1 MVYFQGMKNTSVIP
15 LLDQWEKFIEENP
28 QKDMYAF
35 ASWLLASKQDQ
46 NRENKLSESGE
57 EIENAVQAAILITRL
72 QRYLTMYVKPAI
84 KTLGFTREHEY
95 NFLYQVSKMNHPNK
109 NDLSK
114 ENMVEF
120 STGRDIIRRLIL
132 KNLVSEKV
140 DPEDKRAAQLHVTAK
155 GRKILEKSFDLIAET
170 FTDFLGGLSPK
181 EQVQLITLLTKLNK
195 YQALKNNRE
204 ILSYL

>member
-1 MVYFQGMKNTSVIP
+1 MKNTSVIP

-28 QKDMYAF
+28 QKDIYAF
-35 ASWLLASKQDQ
+35 ANWLLASKHDQ
-46 NRENKLSESGE
+46 IRENRAPESEGG
-57 EIENAVQAAILITRL
+57 IENAVQAAILITRL
-72 QRYLTMYVKPAI
+72 QRYLGMYVKPAI
-84 KTLGFTREHEY
+84 KALGFSREHEY
-95 NFLYQVSKMNHPNK
+95 NFLYQVSKMNNPNK

-140 DPEDKRAAQLHVTAK
+140 DPGDKRAAQLHLTAK
-155 GRKILEKSFDLIAET
+155 GRKILDKSFNMIAET
-170 FTDFLGGLSPK
+170 FTDFLGGLSAR
-181 EQVQLITLLTKLNK
+181 EQSQLIVLLNKLNK

>member
-1 MVYFQGMKNTSVIP
+1 MKNTSVIP

-28 QKDMYAF
+28 QKDIYAF
-35 ASWLLASKQDQ
+35 ANWLLASKHDQ
-46 NRENKLSESGE
+46 IRENRAPESEGG
-57 EIENAVQAAILITRL
+57 IENAVQAAILITRL
-72 QRYLTMYVKPAI
+72 QRYLGMYVKPAI
-84 KTLGFTREHEY
+84 KALGFTREHEY
-95 NFLYQVSKMNHPNK
+95 NFLYQVSKMNNPNK

-140 DPEDKRAAQLHVTAK
+140 DPGDKRAAQLHLTAK
-155 GRKILEKSFDLIAET
+155 GRKILDKSFNMIAET
-170 FTDFLGGLSPK
+170 FTDFLGGLSAR
-181 EQVQLITLLTKLNK
+181 EQSQLIVLLNKLNK

>member
-1 MVYFQGMKNTSVIP
+1 MKNTSVIP

-28 QKDMYAF
+28 QKDIYAF
-35 ASWLLASKQDQ
+35 ANWLLTSKQDQ
-46 NRENKLSESGE
+46 SSESRPSESGE
-57 EIENAVQAAILITRL
+57 GVENAVQAAILITRL
-72 QRYLTMYVKPAI
+72 QRYLGMYVKPAI
-84 KTLGFTREHEY
+84 KALGFTREHEY
-95 NFLYQVSKMNHPNK
+95 NFLYQVSKMNNPNK

-120 STGRDIIRRLIL
+120 STGRDIIRRLIV

-140 DPEDKRAAQLHVTAK
+140 DPDDKRAARLHLTAK
-155 GRKILEKSFDLIAET
+155 GRKILDKSFDMIAET
-170 FTDFLGGLSPK
+170 FTDFLGGLSLK
-181 EQVQLITLLTKLNK
+181 EQVQLVTLLTKLNK

>member
-1 MVYFQGMKNTSVIP
+1 MKNTSVIP

-28 QKDMYAF
+28 QKDIYAF
-35 ASWLLASKQDQ
+35 ANWLLAAKQDQ
-46 NRENKLSESGE
+46 NKENRSPESDE
-57 EIENAVQAAILITRL
+57 VVENAVQAAILITRL
-72 QRYLTMYVKPAI
+72 QRYLGMYVKPTI
-84 KTLGFTREHEY
+84 KALGFTREHEY
-95 NFLYQVSKMNHPNK
+95 NFLYQVSKMNNPNK

-120 STGRDIIRRLIL
+120 STGRDIIRRLIV

-140 DPEDKRAAQLHVTAK
+140 DPDDKRAAQLHLTGK
-155 GRKILEKSFDLIAET
+155 GKKILEKSFGMIAET
-170 FTDFLGGLSPK
+170 FTDFLGGLTTK
-181 EQVQLITLLTKLNK
+181 EQVQLIILLTKLNK

>member
-1 MVYFQGMKNTSVIP
+1 MKNTSVIP

-28 QKDMYAF
+28 QKDIYAF
-35 ASWLLASKQDQ
+35 ANWLLASKQDQ
-46 NRENKLSESGE
+46 IRESGPPE
-57 EIENAVQAAILITRL
+57 SGKGVENAVQAAILITRL
-72 QRYLTMYVKPAI
+72 QRYLGMYVKPAI
-84 KTLGFTREHEY
+84 KALGFTREHEY
-95 NFLYQVSKMNHPNK
+95 NFLYQVSKMNNPNK

-140 DPEDKRAAQLHVTAK
+140 NPDDKRAARLHLTAK
-155 GRKILEKSFDLIAET
+155 GRKILDKSFDMIAET
-170 FTDFLGGLSPK
+170 FTDFLGDLSLK
-181 EQVQLITLLTKLNK
+181 EQVQLITLLNKLNK